1 MSEFDI
7 EALRNN
13 AESSAHA
20 AREIAE
26 RLQRDSLSTA
36 ATLAEYASYW
46 LKNGVWSGC
55 GFELA
60 EFLNNLAGMCH
71 TYCEEY
77 EGALEDEH

>member
-1 MSEFDI
+1 MSAFDI
-7 EALRNN
+7 EAIRED
-13 AESSAHA
+13 AAASAHA

-26 RLQRDSLSTA
+26 RLQFDSSSVA
-36 ATLAEYASYW
+36 ATLAEYAAYW
-46 LKNGVWSGC
+46 LKHAEWSGC

-77 EGALEDEH
+77 EGALENEW

>member
-1 MSEFDI
+1 MSTFDI
-7 EALRNN
+7 DALRED
-13 AESSAHA
+13 AKASAHA

-26 RLQRDSLSTA
+26 RLQRDSSSAA
-36 ATLAEYASYW
+36 ATIAEHAVQW
-46 LKNGVWSGC
+46 LKQDGWSGC

-77 EGALEDEH
+77 EGALENEN